1 MKVNEFILNI
11 NSENPDALR
20 AFYRDVV
27 GLAPA
32 ENAGP
37 GALQAGGAVL
47 IIDNHSEVGGNAK
60 EPQRYLFNFFVDDLA
75 AEQARL
81 EAQGVRFIRTAGREF
96 WGGVI
101 STFVDPDGNYPQL
114 IEYKGE

>member
-1 MKVNEFILNI
+1 MRVTSFILNI

-27 GLAPA
+27 GLPPA
-32 ENAGP
+32 QDSGP

-47 IIDNHSEVGGNAK
+47 IIDSHSEVKGVAG
-60 EPQRYLFNFFVDDLA
+60 EPQRYLINFFVDDLA

-81 EAQGVRFIRTAGREF
+81 EAQGVKFIRTAGREH

-114 IEYKGE
+114 IEYRGE